1 MKHFQNHQ
9 IVLVLDSKYF
19 LTFPILDFHKKRE
32 LFFAAPFGGAYEGER
47 WIKENL
53 FKDSPEVRF
62 LYHEGKKRGKRILC
76 KRGKNVSAMASLK
89 WHNENMPLV
98 AAPMQLEKDVASLLG

>member
-1 MKHFQNHQ
+1 M
-9 IVLVLDSKYF
+9 
-19 LTFPILDFHKKRE
+19 
-32 LFFAAPFGGAYEGER
+32 
-47 WIKENL
+47 
-53 FKDSPEVRF
+53 RF

>member
-1 MKHFQNHQ
+1 M
-9 IVLVLDSKYF
+9 
-19 LTFPILDFHKKRE
+19 
-32 LFFAAPFGGAYEGER
+32 
-47 WIKENL
+47 
-53 FKDSPEVRF
+53 RF

-98 AAPMQLEKDVASLLG
+98 AAPMQLEKMWRHCLVNQK

>member
-1 MKHFQNHQ
+1 M
-9 IVLVLDSKYF
+9 
-19 LTFPILDFHKKRE
+19 
-32 LFFAAPFGGAYEGER
+32 
-47 WIKENL
+47 
-53 FKDSPEVRF
+53 RF

-98 AAPMQLEKDVASLLG
+98 AAPMQLEKMWRHCLVNQNKNPQPILVEDFCFKLFL

>member
-1 MKHFQNHQ
+1 MRACH
-9 IVLVLDSKYF
+9 LSTSDAADDS
-19 LTFPILDFHKKRE
+19 LRVDLGGWRIIKK
-32 LFFAAPFGGAYEGER
+32 
-47 WIKENL
+47 K
-53 FKDSPEVRF
+53 KDSPEVRF

>member
-1 MKHFQNHQ
+1 M
-9 IVLVLDSKYF
+9 
-19 LTFPILDFHKKRE
+19 
-32 LFFAAPFGGAYEGER
+32 
-47 WIKENL
+47 
-53 FKDSPEVRF
+53 RF

-98 AAPMQLEKDVASLLG
+98 AASMQLEKRCGVTAWLIKNKNPQPILVEDFCF